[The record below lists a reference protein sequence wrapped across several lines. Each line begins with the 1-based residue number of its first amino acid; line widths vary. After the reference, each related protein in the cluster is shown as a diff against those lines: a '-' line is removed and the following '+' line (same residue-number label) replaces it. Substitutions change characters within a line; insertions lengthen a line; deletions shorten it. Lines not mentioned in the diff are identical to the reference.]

1 MKVKTSITL
10 SENLL
15 TTIDQFADN
24 FKNRSVFLE
33 TAAWAFIEHLRR
45 SERDARDLE
54 IIELRADALNNE
66 ALDALSYQV
75 PI

>member
-15 TTIDQFADN
+15 TTIDQFAEN
-24 FKNRSVFLE
+24 FKNRSIFLE

-45 SERDARDLE
+45 VERDARDLE
-54 IIELRADALNNE
+54 IIDLHADALNNE
-66 ALDALSYQV
+66 ASDALSYQV
-75 PI
+75 PL

>member
-24 FKNRSVFLE
+24 FKNRSIFLE
-33 TAAWAFIEHLRR
+33 TAAWAFIEQLRR
-45 SERDARDLE
+45 AERNARDLE
-54 IIELRADALNNE
+54 IINLRADALNNE

-75 PI
+75 PV

>member
-15 TTIDQFADN
+15 TTIDQFAEN
-24 FKNRSVFLE
+24 FKNRSIFLE

-45 SERDARDLE
+45 VERDARDLE
-54 IIELRADALNNE
+54 IIDLHPDALNNE
-66 ALDALSYQV
+66 ASDALSYQV
-75 PI
+75 PL

>member
-15 TTIDQFADN
+15 TTIDQFVDS

-33 TAAWAFIEHLRR
+33 TAAWAFISVSRCWK
-45 SERDARDLE
+45 RDAREVE
-54 IIELRADALNNE
+54 II
-66 ALDALSYQV
+66 V
-75 PI
+75 